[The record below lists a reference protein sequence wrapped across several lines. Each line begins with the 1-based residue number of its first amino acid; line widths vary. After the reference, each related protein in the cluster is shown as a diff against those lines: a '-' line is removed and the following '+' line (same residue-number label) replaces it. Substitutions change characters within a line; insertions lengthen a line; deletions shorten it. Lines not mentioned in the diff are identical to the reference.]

1 MKTHKAVASLISAA
15 QNELRCVYSRNEAE
29 QTALR
34 RRAQS
39 GELLKVYD
47 GIPSLYANT
56 AYWDGL
62 TPPERTLH
70 IARALAQEHP
80 QWVFGGLVAVSAY
93 GFEHQWHLHDDCIT
107 IVTSDHGSRQCHQR
121 LRHVYMPDMNN
132 PKTHHE
138 ASGLSLISPARTLV
152 EAAIDLDFRFALPI
166 FDSALAKGITK
177 EEIAADCVQ
186 WRIDYARVFRLLRY
200 ANERSENGG
209 ESLARGTII
218 EDRFLT
224 PRIQVTVTDPQTN
237 TEHRVDFVWKLDD
250 GRVIVAEYDG
260 TQKYVDPAMTDNR
273 SIQEVVAKERARDEG
288 LKRAGAT
295 EIVHFTYAD
304 VIERTP
310 LRVKLIKAGVP
321 QMEASAE
328 QRVPRRDKPS
338 SHGFTWIQPA
348 KYANINRQAPAH
360 APPSLPRTINGPAF
374 QPAALAIWACPE
386 DRPNS
391 VLGFTVSRQ
400 SWHIA

>member
-1 MKTHKAVASLISAA
+1 MKTHKAVTSLISAA

-70 IARALAQEHP
+70 MARALAQEHP

-132 PKTHHE
+132 PKTHYE

-237 TEHRVDFVWKLDD
+237 TEYRVDFVWKLDD

-260 TQKYVDPAMTDNR
+260 TQN
-273 SIQEVVAKERARDEG
+273 
-288 LKRAGAT
+288 
-295 EIVHFTYAD
+295 
-304 VIERTP
+304 
-310 LRVKLIKAGVP
+310 
-321 QMEASAE
+321 
-328 QRVPRRDKPS
+328 
-338 SHGFTWIQPA
+338 TWTQP
-348 KYANINRQAPAH
+348 
-360 APPSLPRTINGPAF
+360 
-374 QPAALAIWACPE
+374 
-386 DRPNS
+386 
-391 VLGFTVSRQ
+391 
-400 SWHIA
+400 

>member
-132 PKTHHE
+132 PKTHYE

-209 ESLARGTII
+209 ESLAR
-218 EDRFLT
+218 
-224 PRIQVTVTDPQTN
+224 
-237 TEHRVDFVWKLDD
+237 
-250 GRVIVAEYDG
+250 A
-260 TQKYVDPAMTDNR
+260 
-273 SIQEVVAKERARDEG
+273 
-288 LKRAGAT
+288 
-295 EIVHFTYAD
+295 
-304 VIERTP
+304 
-310 LRVKLIKAGVP
+310 
-321 QMEASAE
+321 
-328 QRVPRRDKPS
+328 PS
-338 SHGFTWIQPA
+338 SKIA
-348 KYANINRQAPAH
+348 
-360 APPSLPRTINGPAF
+360 S
-374 QPAALAIWACPE
+374 
-386 DRPNS
+386 
-391 VLGFTVSRQ
+391 SRRVFR
-400 SWHIA
+400 

>member
-132 PKTHHE
+132 PKTHYE

-250 GRVIVAEYDG
+250 GRVIVAEYDD

-310 LRVKLIKAGVP
+310 LRVKLLKARVP

>member
-132 PKTHHE
+132 PKTHYE

-152 EAAIDLDFRFALPI
+152 EAAIDLDF
-166 FDSALAKGITK
+166 G
-177 EEIAADCVQ
+177 
-186 WRIDYARVFRLLRY
+186 LRC
-200 ANERSENGG
+200 RS
-209 ESLARGTII
+209 
-218 EDRFLT
+218 LT
-224 PRIQVTVTDPQTN
+224 RP
-237 TEHRVDFVWKLDD
+237 
-250 GRVIVAEYDG
+250 
-260 TQKYVDPAMTDNR
+260 
-273 SIQEVVAKERARDEG
+273 
-288 LKRAGAT
+288 
-295 EIVHFTYAD
+295 
-304 VIERTP
+304 
-310 LRVKLIKAGVP
+310 
-321 QMEASAE
+321 
-328 QRVPRRDKPS
+328 
-338 SHGFTWIQPA
+338 
-348 KYANINRQAPAH
+348 
-360 APPSLPRTINGPAF
+360 LPR
-374 QPAALAIWACPE
+374 E
-386 DRPNS
+386 
-391 VLGFTVSRQ
+391 
-400 SWHIA
+400 

>member
-70 IARALAQEHP
+70 MARALAQEHP

-93 GFEHQWHLHDDCIT
+93 GFEHQWHLHDGCIT

-310 LRVKLIKAGVP
+310 LRVKLLKARVP

-328 QRVPRRDKPS
+328 Q
-338 SHGFTWIQPA
+338 
-348 KYANINRQAPAH
+348 
-360 APPSLPRTINGPAF
+360 
-374 QPAALAIWACPE
+374 
-386 DRPNS
+386 
-391 VLGFTVSRQ
+391 
-400 SWHIA
+400 

>member
-1 MKTHKAVASLISAA
+1 
-15 QNELRCVYSRNEAE
+15 
-29 QTALR
+29 
-34 RRAQS
+34 
-39 GELLKVYD
+39 
-47 GIPSLYANT
+47 
-56 AYWDGL
+56 
-62 TPPERTLH
+62 
-70 IARALAQEHP
+70 
-80 QWVFGGLVAVSAY
+80 
-93 GFEHQWHLHDDCIT
+93 
-107 IVTSDHGSRQCHQR
+107 
-121 LRHVYMPDMNN
+121 MPDMNN
-132 PKTHHE
+132 PKTHYE

-177 EEIAADCVQ
+177 EEIDADCVQ

-237 TEHRVDFVWKLDD
+237 TEYRVDFVWKLDD
-250 GRVIVAEYDG
+250 GRVIVAEYDD

-321 QMEASAE
+321 QVETSA
-328 QRVPRRDKPS
+328 
-338 SHGFTWIQPA
+338 
-348 KYANINRQAPAH
+348 
-360 APPSLPRTINGPAF
+360 
-374 QPAALAIWACPE
+374 
-386 DRPNS
+386 
-391 VLGFTVSRQ
+391 
-400 SWHIA
+400 

>member
-1 MKTHKAVASLISAA
+1 MPSA
-15 QNELRCVYSRNEAE
+15 LTTC
-29 QTALR
+29 
-34 RRAQS
+34 
-39 GELLKVYD
+39 
-47 GIPSLYANT
+47 LYARYEQSEDT
-56 AYWDGL
+56 LRGL
-62 TPPERTLH
+62 RPIP
-70 IARALAQEHP
+70 
-80 QWVFGGLVAVSAY
+80 
-93 GFEHQWHLHDDCIT
+93 DIT
-107 IVTSDHGSRQCHQR
+107 
-121 LRHVYMPDMNN
+121 
-132 PKTHHE
+132 
-138 ASGLSLISPARTLV
+138 ARTLV

-218 EDRFLT
+218 EGRFLT

-237 TEHRVDFVWKLDD
+237 TEYRVDFVWKLDD

-321 QMEASAE
+321 QVETSA
-328 QRVPRRDKPS
+328 
-338 SHGFTWIQPA
+338 
-348 KYANINRQAPAH
+348 
-360 APPSLPRTINGPAF
+360 
-374 QPAALAIWACPE
+374 
-386 DRPNS
+386 
-391 VLGFTVSRQ
+391 
-400 SWHIA
+400 

>member
-62 TPPERTLH
+62 MPPERTLH

-132 PKTHHE
+132 PKTHYE

-237 TEHRVDFVWKLDD
+237 TEYRVDFVWKLDD

-273 SIQEVVAKERARDEG
+273 SIQEVMAKERARDEG

-321 QMEASAE
+321 QVETSA
-328 QRVPRRDKPS
+328 
-338 SHGFTWIQPA
+338 
-348 KYANINRQAPAH
+348 
-360 APPSLPRTINGPAF
+360 
-374 QPAALAIWACPE
+374 
-386 DRPNS
+386 
-391 VLGFTVSRQ
+391 
-400 SWHIA
+400 

>member
-1 MKTHKAVASLISAA
+1 
-15 QNELRCVYSRNEAE
+15 
-29 QTALR
+29 
-34 RRAQS
+34 
-39 GELLKVYD
+39 
-47 GIPSLYANT
+47 
-56 AYWDGL
+56 
-62 TPPERTLH
+62 
-70 IARALAQEHP
+70 
-80 QWVFGGLVAVSAY
+80 
-93 GFEHQWHLHDDCIT
+93 
-107 IVTSDHGSRQCHQR
+107 
-121 LRHVYMPDMNN
+121 MPDMNN
-132 PKTHHE
+132 PKTHYE

-200 ANERSENGG
+200 ANERSANGG

-237 TEHRVDFVWKLDD
+237 TEYRVDFVWKLDD

-321 QMEASAE
+321 QVETSA
-328 QRVPRRDKPS
+328 
-338 SHGFTWIQPA
+338 
-348 KYANINRQAPAH
+348 
-360 APPSLPRTINGPAF
+360 
-374 QPAALAIWACPE
+374 
-386 DRPNS
+386 
-391 VLGFTVSRQ
+391 
-400 SWHIA
+400 

>member
-70 IARALAQEHP
+70 MARALAQEHP

-132 PKTHHE
+132 PKTHYE

-237 TEHRVDFVWKLDD
+237 TEYRVDFVWKLDD

-310 LRVKLIKAGVP
+310 LRVKLLKARVP

-328 QRVPRRDKPS
+328 QRVPRRDEPS